1 MSNYY
6 VDSFYNFFPND
17 GTINMSELFS
27 LNENGSAARYSKEEF
42 KSIFRDS
49 LLESDGYADEEL
61 LEGAHA
67 YYELGVLY
75 ENKSEWVE
83 TKGDTLFLD
92 CDSHVILIKNGSGY
106 MIEKSTLV
114 AAKSL
119 NEGAL
124 DWLEDKWNKAK
135 EVGKAVIKKTVAVV
149 KGGWDKLSYGAK
161 KAWEF
166 VKSCGSAVAQFVKD
180 MTWVEWAALAMSLLS
195 AIMGLVQAV
204 LLGSGVAS
212 WVAPAVGFLA
222 GLFQAIGGGLHLYEG
237 GAKIK
242 AVGKIMSKNN
252 EITPLQMFMAK
263 ATQAIPEYLV
273 GSGMIA
279 LGIYDIVKAATS
291 PINPT
296 TGSESV
302 AVGTS
307 AKNSLKAVAK
317 QVAEPGGAIHHAIE
331 ETTVGLFK
339 KIGVD
344 IAKETGKLALK
355 GSKEAV
361 VKAVSKAGVSAVG
374 KIGTAIVSTVSSAI
388 ISSLMDKIWGFV
400 LKAGE
405 GITKGFD
412 FLINI
417 PKKISE
423 GIENFVK
430 KSKGSTFFSILA
442 RGLSKIV
449 KPMTDSAAKVIAKY
463 IQPTVNYVK
472 GWFAKE
478 IKSYNKA
485 SEIIKHYKHEL
496 HTGIKNHEMK
506 PHGEVEVPNQP
517 KHGIDIKKVT
527 KKDVKIV
534 KKATNITKGKKE
546 DKKKVKESQIWE
558 NKYIQSFD
566 DLNFI

>member
-1 MSNYY
+1 MNY
-6 VDSFYNFFPND
+6 VDSFYNFVPND
-17 GTINMSELFS
+17 GSINFNELFS
-27 LNENGSAARYSKEEF
+27 LNESGTSARYNREEF
-42 KSIFRDS
+42 KSLFRDS
-49 LLESDGYADEEL
+49 LLESDGYVDEDL

-75 ENKSEWVE
+75 EHKSEWVE
-83 TKGDTLFLD
+83 AAGNNIFLD
-92 CDSHVILIKNGSGY
+92 CDSHVILIKNGVGY
-106 MIEKSTLV
+106 MIEKNTLV

-124 DWLEDKWNKAK
+124 SWLEDKWNKAK

-166 VKSCGSAVAQFVKD
+166 VKSCGSAVVEFIKG

-195 AIMGLVQAV
+195 AIMGIVQAV
-204 LLGSGVAS
+204 LIGSGVAS
-212 WVAPAVGFLA
+212 WVSPAAGVLA
-222 GLFQAIGGGLHLYEG
+222 GIFQCIGGGLHLYEG
-237 GAKIK
+237 GVKIK
-242 AVGKIMSKNN
+242 NAGKVLSKND

-263 ATQAIPEYLV
+263 ATQAVPEYLV

-291 PINPT
+291 PVNPT

-302 AVGTS
+302 VVGTS
-307 AKNSLKAVAK
+307 AKNSLKAAAKTVAK
-317 QVAEPGGAIHHAIE
+317 PGGAIHHAIE
-331 ETTVGLFK
+331 ETTVSLFK

-344 IAKETGKLALK
+344 IAKQSGKLALK
-355 GSKEAV
+355 GAKEEV

-388 ISSLMDKIWGFV
+388 LSSLLDKIWGFV

-412 FLINI
+412 FIINI

-423 GIENFVK
+423 GIDNFVK
-430 KSKGSTFFSILA
+430 KSKGSTFFSIIA
-442 RGLSKIV
+442 KGLSKIV
-449 KPMTDSAAKVIAKY
+449 KPLTDSAAKVIDKY

-472 GWFAKE
+472 GWFARE
-478 IKSYNKA
+478 IKSYNDA
-485 SEIIKHYKHEL
+485 TEIIKHYKHEL
-496 HTGIKNHEMK
+496 HSGTKGHEMK

-527 KKDVKIV
+527 KKDIKIV

-546 DKKKVKESQIWE
+546 DKKKVKESQVWE
-558 NKYIQSFD
+558 NRYIQSFD